1 MLITAVRAIY
11 GISHNKPRKV
21 NIKGILHCNGSFVKD
36 RKDEKDKKDWG
47 HGSVWAVSG
56 WLALHFVRCTGWG
69 LCQGHKG
76 RKRRKRQGSMAEWGL
91 WPVIFQQHR
100 APGGAMWRWAAWL
113 SAPPAGPWAVGGMA
127 LCPPRRGY
135 GPLHFPAAWY
145 THILCHVL
153 CVLYVLFMAHS
164 MGCALCAQP
173 QASVVKSIS
182 YGILYKIYIQKRRKR
197 RYETGFIHS
206 GYFMCR

>member
-1 MLITAVRAIY
+1 MLITAIRAIY

-47 HGSVWAVSG
+47 HVAVGG

-69 LCQGHKG
+69 LCQG
-76 RKRRKRQGSMAEWGL
+76 RKRRKGQKRQGSMAEWGL

-100 APGGAMWRWAAWL
+100 APRRGHGRWA
-113 SAPPAGPWAVGGMA
+113 GGRHGS
-127 LCPPRRGY
+127 LLPRRGY
-135 GPLHFPAAWY
+135 VSLHFPAAWY

-153 CVLYVLFMAHS
+153 CVLYVLIRPFPGS
-164 MGCALCAQP
+164 QYRLCTLCIANQP
-173 QASVVKSIS
+173 YLFSERIR
-182 YGILYKIYIQKRRKR
+182 YIFSRKPP
-197 RYETGFIHS
+197 FFKKFS
-206 GYFMCR
+206 SSA

>member
-1 MLITAVRAIY
+1 MARDFSAAQ
-11 GISHNKPRKV
+11 
-21 NIKGILHCNGSFVKD
+21 GS
-36 RKDEKDKKDWG
+36 RQG
-47 HGSVWAVSG
+47 HWRWAWAVSG
-56 WLALHFVRCTGWG
+56 GLALHFVRCTGWG

-100 APGGAMWRWAAWL
+100 APGGAI
-113 SAPPAGPWAVGGMA
+113 GGGRHGS
-127 LCPPRRGY
+127 LLPRRGHV
-135 GPLHFPAAWY
+135 PLHFPAAWY

-153 CVLYVLFMAHS
+153 CVLYVLFVLFMAHS
-164 MGCALCAQP
+164 MGCALCALP